1 MCVLSL
7 LLCLACHTSL
17 TAENFPPILPRS
29 QSEGSPPSLTRQGS
43 FLSVLC
49 RLAMCCSYSLDYLG
63 CAKCHIRLFIFVYYL
78 DRWVAIELRMLL
90 SARCACGD
98 STQSSSWVYI
108 YLFKQII
115 LGCLIFYRVIQFWWS
130 VSKDPECD
138 LYFQLFKLNLPSYG
152 LCTTIHSFYS
162 PQLLWNYFLHFLCH
176 SSRAKL
182 PSMKGGRG
190 ATWTRLKTGAQLG
203 YV

>member
-1 MCVLSL
+1 MGSYLLIYHFFFFNSRANAINTWLFFGLCFFLNTHTVAQKANLSFPHEGVRVCALSL

-17 TAENFPPILPRS
+17 TADNFPPILPRS

-78 DRWVAIELRMLL
+78 DRGVAIELRMLL

-98 STQSSSWVYI
+98 SPKVAHGSTFICLSRSSW
-108 YLFKQII
+108 
-115 LGCLIFYRVIQFWWS
+115 
-130 VSKDPECD
+130 
-138 LYFQLFKLNLPSYG
+138 
-152 LCTTIHSFYS
+152 
-162 PQLLWNYFLHFLCH
+162 
-176 SSRAKL
+176 
-182 PSMKGGRG
+182 G
-190 ATWTRLKTGAQLG
+190 A
-203 YV
+203 